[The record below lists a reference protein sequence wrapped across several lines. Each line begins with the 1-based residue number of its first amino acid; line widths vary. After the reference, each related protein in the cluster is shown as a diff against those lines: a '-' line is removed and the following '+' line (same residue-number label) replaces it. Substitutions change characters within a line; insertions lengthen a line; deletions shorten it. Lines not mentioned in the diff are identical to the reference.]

1 MGFISNLVKY
11 TLFGTN
17 LLIFVCNILSVLERT
32 EVILVF
38 LLLLGNLCHNL
49 AAAELISQV
58 VNVIMKHKHQITD
71 LLLLLGPDIIPL

>member
-17 LLIFVCNILSVLERT
+17 LLIFVCILSVLERT
-32 EVILVF
+32 EVIFVF

-58 VNVIMKHKHQITD
+58 VNVIMKHKQQITD